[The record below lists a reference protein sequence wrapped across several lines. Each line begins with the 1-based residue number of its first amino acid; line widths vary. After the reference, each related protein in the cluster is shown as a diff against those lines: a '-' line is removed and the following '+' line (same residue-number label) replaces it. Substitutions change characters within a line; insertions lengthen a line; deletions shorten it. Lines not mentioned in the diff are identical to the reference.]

1 MEQITGAVS
10 YQYQILRYRHDVA
23 TGEFANVGLV
33 FFEPARCILSVEII
47 EKYRR
52 LSEFFGAVSGVALL
66 RMLRD
71 LKADLQKTATLMLQ
85 ESGSISA
92 HSVTEITNAALP
104 RDDNALFFSEV
115 FTGWHFDVD
124 LAFQELRER
133 LLSRYIEPTVKRHD
147 DAYAWKHVY
156 KQYFDQHGLTEKLVS
171 KSITT
176 PTDTFEFDKACQNG
190 SWHCF
195 QSISF
200 DLADKQRI
208 KDKMYRWAGKIA
220 ELRHSDED
228 LNLYL
233 LSVLPANPE
242 LRGLIAQKLNLAG
255 ERVTVRLVSEQ
266 DASKVVAEVH
276 ETLESHS

>member
-1 MEQITGAVS
+1 MEQITGAIS

-33 FFEPARCILSVEII
+33 FLEPSRRILSVEVI

-52 LSEFFGAVSGVALL
+52 LSEFFGQVPGVALL

-71 LKADLQKTATLMLQ
+71 LKSDLQKTAALLLH
-85 ESGSISA
+85 ESGAVPAI
-92 HSVTEITNAALP
+92 TEITSSALP
-104 RDDNALFFSEV
+104 KDDNALFFSEI
-115 FTGWHFDVD
+115 FTGWHFDAD
-124 LAFQELRER
+124 LAFQELFER
-133 LLSRYIEPTVKRHD
+133 LLSRSVEPAAKRHD
-147 DAYAWKHVY
+147 DAYAWKNVY
-156 KQYFDQHGLTEKLVS
+156 KRYFDQYGLTEKLVS
-171 KSITT
+171 KSIQT

-190 SWHCF
+190 VWHCF

-200 DLADKQRI
+200 DLVDEQRI

-220 ELRHSDED
+220 ELRHSNED
-228 LNLYL
+228 MNLYL

-242 LRGLIAQKLNLAG
+242 LRRLITQKLNLIG
-255 ERVTVRLVSEQ
+255 EHVSVRLVGEH